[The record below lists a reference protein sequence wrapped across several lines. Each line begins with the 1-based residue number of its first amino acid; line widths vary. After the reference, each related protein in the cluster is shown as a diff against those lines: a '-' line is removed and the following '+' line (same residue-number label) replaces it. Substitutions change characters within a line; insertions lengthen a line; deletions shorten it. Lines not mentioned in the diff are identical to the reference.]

1 MKIDK
6 VVAGGYG
13 LAHEDGKT
21 YFVAG
26 AVPGDEVKVRVVH
39 RRAGVF
45 IAQVESFVK
54 KAENRITSCGY
65 DECGGCV
72 WSGISYPAQ
81 LEYKQDILRQ
91 IFGFE
96 VPLLGSTPHLY
107 YRNKVVLPV
116 DAQGRLGI
124 YKPRTHSVLEIRGC
138 FLQPEIFDMVQE
150 VMREY
155 LQKSGLQPY
164 NQRSK
169 KGSLRYVGIRFS
181 CSGEMVLVLVTKLRR
196 LPFSKVL
203 VRQAQ
208 KRLPKLVGVVQ
219 NINPSQGNKIFG
231 SEQKIIWG
239 RDWVQEKV
247 GEFSYRCSYDSF
259 FQINKFQ
266 VKNLYDKILAE
277 IGEDDVVLDAY
288 SGVGSIGIYV
298 SKKAKQVW
306 CIEENPAAVENAR
319 INLELN
325 QVESVKLVQGKVEQE
340 FAKLPELDTV
350 IFDPPRVGLDKELI
364 KMVLRSAAKKIV
376 YVSCNPATQK
386 RDLDLLTDGGFSLQ
400 SLQGVDMFPLTAHIE
415 SVAVLTR

>member
-1 MKIDK
+1 
-6 VVAGGYG
+6 
-13 LAHEDGKT
+13 
-21 YFVAG
+21 
-26 AVPGDEVKVRVVH
+26 
-39 RRAGVF
+39 
-45 IAQVESFVK
+45 
-54 KAENRITSCGY
+54 
-65 DECGGCV
+65 
-72 WSGISYPAQ
+72 
-81 LEYKQDILRQ
+81 
-91 IFGFE
+91 
-96 VPLLGSTPHLY
+96 
-107 YRNKVVLPV
+107 
-116 DAQGRLGI
+116 
-124 YKPRTHSVLEIRGC
+124 
-138 FLQPEIFDMVQE
+138 MVQE